1 MPSQNWFYSFERS
14 PTPSF
19 IAAIRR
25 VFPDFEPCDAHWD
38 RLGKTIEFKTG
49 KAVGE
54 VRWML
59 PEHVE
64 IALDLFFPVAAAAK
78 PSEKPKSTA
87 SKRDELDAF
96 RIRLASRLAEQKGID
111 ELNAITLVDAMKP
124 TEFKDALE
132 QEFNYTSLCVKTV
145 ARWRDKRA
153 KESLRPRVSPTASSK
168 ARVDGGRQREETAI
182 EAADALPAGITARS
196 RINGI
201 TREKITAATAETP
214 EQRQAGRDAAAILRR
229 HKGAKC
235 SCGDDAARF
244 WEGKPK
250 CDDCYAELAAAAAV
264 GS

>member
-1 MPSQNWFYSFERS
+1 MPSQNWFYNFERS

-25 VFPDFEPCDAHWD
+25 AFPDFEPCDAHWD
-38 RLGKTIEFKTG
+38 RLGKAIEFKTG

-54 VRWML
+54 VQWML

-64 IALDLFFPVAAAAK
+64 IALDLFFPATAAAN
-78 PSEKPKSTA
+78 PVEKPRSTA
-87 SKRDELDAF
+87 SRRDELDAF
-96 RIRLASRLAEQKGID
+96 RIRLASRLAEQKAID

-132 QEFNYTSLCVKTV
+132 QEFNYKAPCKKTV
-145 ARWRDKRA
+145 TRWRKKRA
-153 KESLRPRVSPTASSK
+153 EEARRQRVSPTASSK
-168 ARVDGGRQREETAI
+168 ARVDGGQQREETAV
-182 EAADALPAGITARS
+182 EAADALPAGVTPRS

-214 EQRQAGRDAAAILRR
+214 EQRQAGRDAAAILRQ

-235 SCGDDAARF
+235 SCGDDASRF
-244 WEGKPK
+244 WHGKPK
-250 CDDCYAELAAAAAV
+250 CDDCYAELAADAAV